1 MFRDLEFSELVLIA
15 VVVLL
20 FLHLWREKQL
30 LDA

>member
-20 FLHLWREKQL
+20 FLHLWREKYL
-30 LDA
+30 YDA